1 MKDFVVGIILCF
13 FLWLFI
19 VACGGVECSTTCGEI
34 YSNVLVGA
42 VAITGILVL
51 EIITGVI

>member
-13 FLWLFI
+13 FIWLFI

-42 VAITGILVL
+42 VAITGVL
-51 EIITGVI
+51 IVEIITGVI